1 MRGSGLIKEVPRKQE
16 DKEGSMNN
24 KPYLVKVMEK
34 IKDKKVTI
42 DVALAYDYN
51 VALDTFMRAY
61 RGDEY
66 LFLVIDTES
75 DKMVKEIEGYDNLYN
90 ASLPPQ
96 EQLPYTCPNCGK
108 SKLVVKKAVSGY
120 YVQCCVCGHKLPFL
134 QDKKE
139 DLKDYVAA
147 FFKVR
152 GDNGEGEDKRD
163 GKEAG
168 K

>member
-1 MRGSGLIKEVPRKQE
+1 
-16 DKEGSMNN
+16 MNN
-24 KPYLVKVMEK
+24 KPYLIKVMEK

-42 DVALAYDYN
+42 DAAHARDYN
-51 VALDTFMRAY
+51 VVLDTFMRAY
-61 RGDEY
+61 RGDSY
-66 LFLVIDTES
+66 TFLVVDKES
-75 DKMVKEIEGYDNLYN
+75 GAMKKIEGHNNPYN
-90 ASLPPQ
+90 TSLPPQ
-96 EQLPYTCPNCGK
+96 EQLPYACPNCGK
-108 SKLVVKKAVSGY
+108 SRLVVKKAASGY

-139 DLKDYVAA
+139 ELKDYVAA

-152 GDNGEGEDKRD
+152 GDNGESEDKNN